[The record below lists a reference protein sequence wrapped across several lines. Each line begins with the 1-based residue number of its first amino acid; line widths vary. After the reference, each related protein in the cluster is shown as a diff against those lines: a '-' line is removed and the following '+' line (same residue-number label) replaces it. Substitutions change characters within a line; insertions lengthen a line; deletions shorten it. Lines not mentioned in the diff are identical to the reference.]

1 MYRIFLVEDDE
12 TIAKLVRRHLEK
24 WDYDVH
30 VVQKFDAVMSEFASF
45 DPQLVLMDIGLP
57 FYNGYHWCTEI
68 RRVSKVP
75 VVFLSSAADNMNIV
89 MAVSMGADDFI
100 AKPFDLDVLTVKI
113 QAIIRRCYD
122 FGANNSV
129 LEHNGAMLNISDATI
144 TYDDKRLE
152 LTKNELKILQ
162 TLFDNKE
169 RIVSRSLLMEKLWES
184 DAYVDENTLSVNV
197 NRLRKKLDSIG
208 LESFIVTK
216 KGLGYRLG
224 WEVMAKIQNKPHLTN
239 FIKQNYIWILMIVTM
254 SCIHLLYMY
263 LIGARKQDLVYAAV
277 LDAILL
283 LITVLV
289 GFFRYSSKV
298 KALSNAL
305 KRPVEEQAQLPEATD
320 DVEILYHGLLEN
332 QSIARSESE
341 SSAAIRQSQMR
352 DYYSMWVHQI
362 KTPISAMKLL
372 LEAEREELGQ
382 LICDD
387 EQSQCQ
393 TADRTGGN
401 IGAAGLNAALKQQAV
416 LTELSDNMDSLEDEL
431 FRIEE
436 YVSMALQYQ
445 RVSSTENDF
454 VLEKVSVDG
463 VIRDTIKKYAK
474 IMIRRHIGINYS
486 GTGQKVYTD
495 GKWLAFMLEQILS
508 NAIKYTPHGVVT
520 IETAEEKDRFF
531 ITIKDTGIGIKAE
544 DLPRVFEK
552 GYTGYN
558 GHADKKATGIGLY
571 LCRQMADKLGHTI
584 RMESEIGKGTKV
596 WIGFDLDYADVR
608 D

>member
-1 MYRIFLVEDDE
+1 
-12 TIAKLVRRHLEK
+12 
-24 WDYDVH
+24 
-30 VVQKFDAVMSEFASF
+30 
-45 DPQLVLMDIGLP
+45 
-57 FYNGYHWCTEI
+57 
-68 RRVSKVP
+68 
-75 VVFLSSAADNMNIV
+75 
-89 MAVSMGADDFI
+89 
-100 AKPFDLDVLTVKI
+100 
-113 QAIIRRCYD
+113 
-122 FGANNSV
+122 
-129 LEHNGAMLNISDATI
+129 
-144 TYDDKRLE
+144 
-152 LTKNELKILQ
+152 
-162 TLFDNKE
+162 
-169 RIVSRSLLMEKLWES
+169 
-184 DAYVDENTLSVNV
+184 
-197 NRLRKKLDSIG
+197 
-208 LESFIVTK
+208 
-216 KGLGYRLG
+216 
-224 WEVMAKIQNKPHLTN
+224 MAKTQNKPHLTN

-305 KRPVEEQAQLPEATD
+305 ERPVEEQAQLPEATD
-320 DVEILYHGLLEN
+320 DVEILYQRLLEN

-372 LEAEREELGQ
+372 LEAEREELGL
-382 LICDD
+382 LICD
-387 EQSQCQ
+387 EE
-393 TADRTGGN
+393 
-401 IGAAGLNAALKQQAV
+401 QQAS
-416 LTELSDNMDSLEDEL
+416 LKELSDNVASFEDEL

-486 GTGQKVYTD
+486 GTGQEVYTD

-508 NAIKYTPHGVVT
+508 NAIKYTPQGVVT
-520 IETAEEKDRFF
+520 IETAEEKDWFF

-596 WIGFDLDYADVR
+596 WIGFDLDYSDVR

>member
-1 MYRIFLVEDDE
+1 
-12 TIAKLVRRHLEK
+12 
-24 WDYDVH
+24 
-30 VVQKFDAVMSEFASF
+30 
-45 DPQLVLMDIGLP
+45 
-57 FYNGYHWCTEI
+57 
-68 RRVSKVP
+68 
-75 VVFLSSAADNMNIV
+75 
-89 MAVSMGADDFI
+89 
-100 AKPFDLDVLTVKI
+100 
-113 QAIIRRCYD
+113 
-122 FGANNSV
+122 
-129 LEHNGAMLNISDATI
+129 
-144 TYDDKRLE
+144 
-152 LTKNELKILQ
+152 
-162 TLFDNKE
+162 
-169 RIVSRSLLMEKLWES
+169 
-184 DAYVDENTLSVNV
+184 
-197 NRLRKKLDSIG
+197 
-208 LESFIVTK
+208 
-216 KGLGYRLG
+216 
-224 WEVMAKIQNKPHLTN
+224 MAKTQNKPHLTN

-263 LIGARKQDLVYAAV
+263 LIGARKQDVVYAAV
-277 LDAILL
+277 LDAMIII
-283 LITVLV
+283 ITVLA
-289 GFFRYSSKV
+289 GFLGYSSKV

-305 KRPVEEQAQLPEATD
+305 ERPVEEQAQLPEATD
-320 DVEILYHGLLEN
+320 DVEMLYHRLLEN
-332 QSIARSESE
+332 QSIARNESE

-382 LICDD
+382 LMCDD
-387 EQSQCQ
+387 EQSQC
-393 TADRTGGN
+393 
-401 IGAAGLNAALKQQAV
+401 L
-416 LTELSDNMDSLEDEL
+416 LSDNMDSFEDEL

-436 YVSMALQYQ
+436 YVGMALQYQ

-474 IMIRRHIGINYS
+474 IMIRRHIGMNYS
-486 GTGQKVYTD
+486 GTVQEVYTD
-495 GKWLAFMLEQILS
+495 GKWLAFILEQLLS
-508 NAIKYTPHGVVT
+508 NAIKYTPQGFVK
-520 IETAEEKDRFF
+520 IETAKKANWFF

-596 WIGFDLDYADVR
+596 WIGFDLDYADTR

>member
-1 MYRIFLVEDDE
+1 
-12 TIAKLVRRHLEK
+12 
-24 WDYDVH
+24 
-30 VVQKFDAVMSEFASF
+30 
-45 DPQLVLMDIGLP
+45 
-57 FYNGYHWCTEI
+57 
-68 RRVSKVP
+68 
-75 VVFLSSAADNMNIV
+75 
-89 MAVSMGADDFI
+89 
-100 AKPFDLDVLTVKI
+100 
-113 QAIIRRCYD
+113 
-122 FGANNSV
+122 
-129 LEHNGAMLNISDATI
+129 
-144 TYDDKRLE
+144 
-152 LTKNELKILQ
+152 
-162 TLFDNKE
+162 
-169 RIVSRSLLMEKLWES
+169 
-184 DAYVDENTLSVNV
+184 
-197 NRLRKKLDSIG
+197 
-208 LESFIVTK
+208 
-216 KGLGYRLG
+216 
-224 WEVMAKIQNKPHLTN
+224 MAKIQNKPHLTN
-239 FIKQNYIWILMIVTM
+239 FIKQNYIWILMMVTM

-305 KRPVEEQAQLPEATD
+305 KRPVEEQAKLPEATD
-320 DVEILYHGLLEN
+320 DVEMLYHRLLEN
-332 QSIARSESE
+332 QSIARSEAE

-387 EQSQCQ
+387 EQSQY
-393 TADRTGGN
+393 
-401 IGAAGLNAALKQQAV
+401 L
-416 LTELSDNMDSLEDEL
+416 LSDNMDSFEDEL

-445 RVSSTENDF
+445 RVSSIENDF

-486 GTGQKVYTD
+486 GTGQEVYTD

-508 NAIKYTPHGVVT
+508 NAIKYTPQGFVT

-596 WIGFDLDYADVR
+596 WIGFDLDYADTR

>member
-1 MYRIFLVEDDE
+1 M
-12 TIAKLVRRHLEK
+12 
-24 WDYDVH
+24 
-30 VVQKFDAVMSEFASF
+30 
-45 DPQLVLMDIGLP
+45 
-57 FYNGYHWCTEI
+57 
-68 RRVSKVP
+68 
-75 VVFLSSAADNMNIV
+75 
-89 MAVSMGADDFI
+89 
-100 AKPFDLDVLTVKI
+100 
-113 QAIIRRCYD
+113 
-122 FGANNSV
+122 
-129 LEHNGAMLNISDATI
+129 
-144 TYDDKRLE
+144 
-152 LTKNELKILQ
+152 TK
-162 TLFDNKE
+162 T
-169 RIVSRSLLMEKLWES
+169 
-184 DAYVDENTLSVNV
+184 
-197 NRLRKKLDSIG
+197 
-208 LESFIVTK
+208 
-216 KGLGYRLG
+216 
-224 WEVMAKIQNKPHLTN
+224 QNKPHLTN
-239 FIKQNYIWILMIVTM
+239 FIKQNYIWILMIITM

-263 LIGARKQDLVYAAV
+263 LIGARKQDVVYAAV

-320 DVEILYHGLLEN
+320 DVEILYHRLLEN

-341 SSAAIRQSQMR
+341 SSAAVRQSQMR

-382 LICDD
+382 LMCD
-387 EQSQCQ
+387 EEP
-393 TADRTGGN
+393 
-401 IGAAGLNAALKQQAV
+401 QAT
-416 LTELSDNMDSLEDEL
+416 LTELSDNLDSFEDEL

-436 YVSMALQYQ
+436 YVGMALQYQ

-454 VLEKVSVDG
+454 VLEKISLDG

-486 GTGQKVYTD
+486 GTKKQVYTD
-495 GKWLAFMLEQILS
+495 EKWLAFILEQILS
-508 NAIKYTPHGVVT
+508 NAIKYTPQGFVT

-531 ITIKDTGIGIKAE
+531 ITVKDTGIGIKAE

-584 RMESEIGKGTKV
+584 RMESELGKGTKV
-596 WIGFDLDYADVR
+596 WIGFDLDYADTR

>member
-1 MYRIFLVEDDE
+1 
-12 TIAKLVRRHLEK
+12 
-24 WDYDVH
+24 
-30 VVQKFDAVMSEFASF
+30 
-45 DPQLVLMDIGLP
+45 
-57 FYNGYHWCTEI
+57 
-68 RRVSKVP
+68 
-75 VVFLSSAADNMNIV
+75 
-89 MAVSMGADDFI
+89 
-100 AKPFDLDVLTVKI
+100 
-113 QAIIRRCYD
+113 
-122 FGANNSV
+122 
-129 LEHNGAMLNISDATI
+129 
-144 TYDDKRLE
+144 
-152 LTKNELKILQ
+152 
-162 TLFDNKE
+162 
-169 RIVSRSLLMEKLWES
+169 
-184 DAYVDENTLSVNV
+184 
-197 NRLRKKLDSIG
+197 
-208 LESFIVTK
+208 
-216 KGLGYRLG
+216 
-224 WEVMAKIQNKPHLTN
+224 
-239 FIKQNYIWILMIVTM
+239 MIVTM

-263 LIGARKQDLVYAAV
+263 LIGARKQDVVYAAV

-283 LITVLV
+283 LIIVLV

-305 KRPVEEQAQLPEATD
+305 KRSVEEQAQLPEATD
-320 DVEILYHGLLEN
+320 DVEILYHRLLEN

-387 EQSQCQ
+387 EQSQY
-393 TADRTGGN
+393 
-401 IGAAGLNAALKQQAV
+401 L
-416 LTELSDNMDSLEDEL
+416 LSDNMDSFEDEL

-486 GTGQKVYTD
+486 GTGQEVYTD

-508 NAIKYTPHGVVT
+508 NAIKYTPQGFVT

-596 WIGFDLDYADVR
+596 WIGFDLDYADTR

>member
-1 MYRIFLVEDDE
+1 
-12 TIAKLVRRHLEK
+12 
-24 WDYDVH
+24 
-30 VVQKFDAVMSEFASF
+30 
-45 DPQLVLMDIGLP
+45 
-57 FYNGYHWCTEI
+57 
-68 RRVSKVP
+68 
-75 VVFLSSAADNMNIV
+75 
-89 MAVSMGADDFI
+89 
-100 AKPFDLDVLTVKI
+100 
-113 QAIIRRCYD
+113 
-122 FGANNSV
+122 
-129 LEHNGAMLNISDATI
+129 
-144 TYDDKRLE
+144 
-152 LTKNELKILQ
+152 
-162 TLFDNKE
+162 
-169 RIVSRSLLMEKLWES
+169 
-184 DAYVDENTLSVNV
+184 
-197 NRLRKKLDSIG
+197 
-208 LESFIVTK
+208 
-216 KGLGYRLG
+216 
-224 WEVMAKIQNKPHLTN
+224 MAKTQNKPHLTN

-263 LIGARKQDLVYAAV
+263 LIGARKQDMVYAAV

-320 DVEILYHGLLEN
+320 DVEILYHRLLEN

-341 SSAAIRQSQMR
+341 SSAAVRQSRMR

-382 LICDD
+382 MMCD
-387 EQSQCQ
+387 EE
-393 TADRTGGN
+393 
-401 IGAAGLNAALKQQAV
+401 QQAAFK
-416 LTELSDNMDSLEDEL
+416 ELSDNLDSFEDEL

-436 YVSMALQYQ
+436 YVGMALQYQ

-454 VLEKVSVDG
+454 VLEKVSLDG

-486 GTGQKVYTD
+486 GTKKQVYTD
-495 GKWLAFMLEQILS
+495 EKWLAFILEQILS
-508 NAIKYTPHGVVT
+508 NAIKYTQQGFVT

-584 RMESEIGKGTKV
+584 RMESELGKGTKV
-596 WIGFDLDYADVR
+596 WIGFDLDYADTR

>member
-1 MYRIFLVEDDE
+1 
-12 TIAKLVRRHLEK
+12 
-24 WDYDVH
+24 
-30 VVQKFDAVMSEFASF
+30 
-45 DPQLVLMDIGLP
+45 
-57 FYNGYHWCTEI
+57 
-68 RRVSKVP
+68 
-75 VVFLSSAADNMNIV
+75 
-89 MAVSMGADDFI
+89 
-100 AKPFDLDVLTVKI
+100 
-113 QAIIRRCYD
+113 
-122 FGANNSV
+122 
-129 LEHNGAMLNISDATI
+129 
-144 TYDDKRLE
+144 
-152 LTKNELKILQ
+152 
-162 TLFDNKE
+162 
-169 RIVSRSLLMEKLWES
+169 
-184 DAYVDENTLSVNV
+184 
-197 NRLRKKLDSIG
+197 
-208 LESFIVTK
+208 
-216 KGLGYRLG
+216 
-224 WEVMAKIQNKPHLTN
+224 MAKIQNKPHLTN
-239 FIKQNYIWILMIVTM
+239 FIKHNYIWILMIVTM

-263 LIGARKQDLVYAAV
+263 LIGARKQDVVYAAV

-289 GFFRYSSKV
+289 GFFRYKSKV

-320 DVEILYHGLLEN
+320 DVEILYHRLLEN

-341 SSAAIRQSQMR
+341 SSAAVRQSRMR

-382 LICDD
+382 LMCDE
-387 EQSQCQ
+387 EQSQCRI
-393 TADRTGGN
+393 ADMNGCN
-401 IGAAGLNAALKQQAV
+401 ISATELNISELNASGKQQIV
-416 LTELSDNMDSLEDEL
+416 YTELSDNLDSFEDEL

-454 VLEKVSVDG
+454 VLEKISLDG

-486 GTGQKVYTD
+486 GTGQEIYTD

-596 WIGFDLDYADVR
+596 WIGFDLDYADTR

>member
-1 MYRIFLVEDDE
+1 
-12 TIAKLVRRHLEK
+12 
-24 WDYDVH
+24 
-30 VVQKFDAVMSEFASF
+30 
-45 DPQLVLMDIGLP
+45 
-57 FYNGYHWCTEI
+57 
-68 RRVSKVP
+68 
-75 VVFLSSAADNMNIV
+75 
-89 MAVSMGADDFI
+89 
-100 AKPFDLDVLTVKI
+100 
-113 QAIIRRCYD
+113 
-122 FGANNSV
+122 
-129 LEHNGAMLNISDATI
+129 
-144 TYDDKRLE
+144 
-152 LTKNELKILQ
+152 
-162 TLFDNKE
+162 
-169 RIVSRSLLMEKLWES
+169 
-184 DAYVDENTLSVNV
+184 
-197 NRLRKKLDSIG
+197 
-208 LESFIVTK
+208 
-216 KGLGYRLG
+216 
-224 WEVMAKIQNKPHLTN
+224 MAKIQNKPYLTN

-263 LIGARKQDLVYAAV
+263 LIGARKQDVVYAAV

-283 LITVLV
+283 LIIVLV

-305 KRPVEEQAQLPEATD
+305 ERPVEEQAQLPEATD
-320 DVEILYHGLLEN
+320 DVEMLYHRLLEN

-387 EQSQCQ
+387 EQSQY
-393 TADRTGGN
+393 
-401 IGAAGLNAALKQQAV
+401 L
-416 LTELSDNMDSLEDEL
+416 LSDNMDSFEDEL

-486 GTGQKVYTD
+486 GTGQEVYTD

-508 NAIKYTPHGVVT
+508 NAIKYTPQGFVT

-596 WIGFDLDYADVR
+596 WIGFDLDYSDVR

>member
-1 MYRIFLVEDDE
+1 
-12 TIAKLVRRHLEK
+12 
-24 WDYDVH
+24 
-30 VVQKFDAVMSEFASF
+30 
-45 DPQLVLMDIGLP
+45 
-57 FYNGYHWCTEI
+57 
-68 RRVSKVP
+68 
-75 VVFLSSAADNMNIV
+75 
-89 MAVSMGADDFI
+89 
-100 AKPFDLDVLTVKI
+100 
-113 QAIIRRCYD
+113 
-122 FGANNSV
+122 
-129 LEHNGAMLNISDATI
+129 
-144 TYDDKRLE
+144 
-152 LTKNELKILQ
+152 
-162 TLFDNKE
+162 
-169 RIVSRSLLMEKLWES
+169 
-184 DAYVDENTLSVNV
+184 
-197 NRLRKKLDSIG
+197 
-208 LESFIVTK
+208 
-216 KGLGYRLG
+216 
-224 WEVMAKIQNKPHLTN
+224 MAKTQNKPHLTN
-239 FIKQNYIWILMIVTM
+239 FIKQNYIWILMIITM

-263 LIGARKQDLVYAAV
+263 LIGARKQDVVYAAV
-277 LDAILL
+277 LDVILL

-289 GFFRYSSKV
+289 GYLRYRSKV

-320 DVEILYHGLLEN
+320 DVEILYHRLLEN

-341 SSAAIRQSQMR
+341 SSAAVRQSRMR

-382 LICDD
+382 LMCDE
-387 EQSQCQ
+387 EQSQCLI
-393 TADRTGGN
+393 ADMNGCN
-401 IGAAGLNAALKQQAV
+401 ISATELNISELNASGKQQIV
-416 LTELSDNMDSLEDEL
+416 YTELSDNLDSFEDEL

-436 YVSMALQYQ
+436 YVGMALQYQ

-454 VLEKVSVDG
+454 VLEKISLDG

-486 GTGQKVYTD
+486 GTKKQVYTD
-495 GKWLAFMLEQILS
+495 EKWLAFILEQILS
-508 NAIKYTPHGVVT
+508 NAIKYTQQGFVT

-584 RMESEIGKGTKV
+584 RMESELGKGTKV
-596 WIGFDLDYADVR
+596 WIGFDLDYADTR

>member
-1 MYRIFLVEDDE
+1 M
-12 TIAKLVRRHLEK
+12 
-24 WDYDVH
+24 
-30 VVQKFDAVMSEFASF
+30 
-45 DPQLVLMDIGLP
+45 
-57 FYNGYHWCTEI
+57 
-68 RRVSKVP
+68 
-75 VVFLSSAADNMNIV
+75 
-89 MAVSMGADDFI
+89 
-100 AKPFDLDVLTVKI
+100 
-113 QAIIRRCYD
+113 II
-122 FGANNSV
+122 
-129 LEHNGAMLNISDATI
+129 
-144 TYDDKRLE
+144 
-152 LTKNELKILQ
+152 
-162 TLFDNKE
+162 
-169 RIVSRSLLMEKLWES
+169 
-184 DAYVDENTLSVNV
+184 
-197 NRLRKKLDSIG
+197 
-208 LESFIVTK
+208 
-216 KGLGYRLG
+216 
-224 WEVMAKIQNKPHLTN
+224 
-239 FIKQNYIWILMIVTM
+239 TM

-263 LIGARKQDLVYAAV
+263 LIGARKQDVVYAAV

-305 KRPVEEQAQLPEATD
+305 KRPVEEQAQLQETTD
-320 DVEILYHGLLEN
+320 DVEILYHRLLEN

-341 SSAAIRQSQMR
+341 SSAAVRQSRMR

-382 LICDD
+382 LMCD
-387 EQSQCQ
+387 EEP
-393 TADRTGGN
+393 
-401 IGAAGLNAALKQQAV
+401 QAT
-416 LTELSDNMDSLEDEL
+416 LTELSDNLDSFEDEL

-436 YVSMALQYQ
+436 YVGMALQYQ

-454 VLEKVSVDG
+454 VLEKISLDG

-474 IMIRRHIGINYS
+474 IMIRRHIGINYA
-486 GTGQKVYTD
+486 GTKKQVYTD
-495 GKWLAFMLEQILS
+495 EKWLAFILEQVLS
-508 NAIKYTPHGVVT
+508 NAIKYTPQGFVT

-531 ITIKDTGIGIKAE
+531 ITVKDTGIGIKAE

-584 RMESEIGKGTKV
+584 RMESELGKGTKV
-596 WIGFDLDYADVR
+596 WIGFNLDYADTR

>member
-1 MYRIFLVEDDE
+1 
-12 TIAKLVRRHLEK
+12 
-24 WDYDVH
+24 
-30 VVQKFDAVMSEFASF
+30 
-45 DPQLVLMDIGLP
+45 
-57 FYNGYHWCTEI
+57 
-68 RRVSKVP
+68 
-75 VVFLSSAADNMNIV
+75 
-89 MAVSMGADDFI
+89 
-100 AKPFDLDVLTVKI
+100 
-113 QAIIRRCYD
+113 
-122 FGANNSV
+122 
-129 LEHNGAMLNISDATI
+129 
-144 TYDDKRLE
+144 
-152 LTKNELKILQ
+152 
-162 TLFDNKE
+162 
-169 RIVSRSLLMEKLWES
+169 
-184 DAYVDENTLSVNV
+184 
-197 NRLRKKLDSIG
+197 
-208 LESFIVTK
+208 
-216 KGLGYRLG
+216 
-224 WEVMAKIQNKPHLTN
+224 MAKIQNKPHLTN
-239 FIKQNYIWILMIVTM
+239 FIKQKYIWILMIVTM

-320 DVEILYHGLLEN
+320 DVEILYHRLLEN

-341 SSAAIRQSQMR
+341 NSAAIRQSQMR

-382 LICDD
+382 LMCDD

-401 IGAAGLNAALKQQAV
+401 IGAAGLNVVELNDAAKQKAV
-416 LTELSDNMDSLEDEL
+416 FKELSDNVGSFEDEL

-445 RVSSTENDF
+445 RVSNTENDF
-454 VLEKVSVDG
+454 VLEKVSLDG

-486 GTGQKVYTD
+486 GTGQEVYTD

-508 NAIKYTPHGVVT
+508 NAIKYTPQGVVT

>member
-1 MYRIFLVEDDE
+1 
-12 TIAKLVRRHLEK
+12 
-24 WDYDVH
+24 
-30 VVQKFDAVMSEFASF
+30 
-45 DPQLVLMDIGLP
+45 
-57 FYNGYHWCTEI
+57 
-68 RRVSKVP
+68 
-75 VVFLSSAADNMNIV
+75 
-89 MAVSMGADDFI
+89 
-100 AKPFDLDVLTVKI
+100 
-113 QAIIRRCYD
+113 
-122 FGANNSV
+122 
-129 LEHNGAMLNISDATI
+129 
-144 TYDDKRLE
+144 
-152 LTKNELKILQ
+152 
-162 TLFDNKE
+162 
-169 RIVSRSLLMEKLWES
+169 
-184 DAYVDENTLSVNV
+184 
-197 NRLRKKLDSIG
+197 
-208 LESFIVTK
+208 
-216 KGLGYRLG
+216 
-224 WEVMAKIQNKPHLTN
+224 MAKTQNKPHLTN
-239 FIKQNYIWILMIVTM
+239 FIKQNYIWILMIITM

-263 LIGARKQDLVYAAV
+263 LIGARKQDVVYAAV

-320 DVEILYHGLLEN
+320 DVEILYHRLLEN

-341 SSAAIRQSQMR
+341 SSAAVRQSRMR

-382 LICDD
+382 LICD
-387 EQSQCQ
+387 EE
-393 TADRTGGN
+393 
-401 IGAAGLNAALKQQAV
+401 QQAA
-416 LTELSDNMDSLEDEL
+416 LTELSGNMDSLEDEL

-454 VLEKVSVDG
+454 VLEKVSLDG

-474 IMIRRHIGINYS
+474 VMIRRHIGINYS
-486 GTGQKVYTD
+486 GTGQEVYTD
-495 GKWLAFMLEQILS
+495 GKWLGFILEQILS
-508 NAIKYTPHGVVT
+508 NAIKYTPQGFVT

-531 ITIKDTGIGIKAE
+531 ITVKDTGIGIKAE

-584 RMESEIGKGTKV
+584 RVESELGKGTKV
-596 WIGFDLDYADVR
+596 WIGFDLDYADTR

>member
-1 MYRIFLVEDDE
+1 
-12 TIAKLVRRHLEK
+12 
-24 WDYDVH
+24 
-30 VVQKFDAVMSEFASF
+30 
-45 DPQLVLMDIGLP
+45 
-57 FYNGYHWCTEI
+57 
-68 RRVSKVP
+68 
-75 VVFLSSAADNMNIV
+75 
-89 MAVSMGADDFI
+89 
-100 AKPFDLDVLTVKI
+100 
-113 QAIIRRCYD
+113 
-122 FGANNSV
+122 
-129 LEHNGAMLNISDATI
+129 
-144 TYDDKRLE
+144 
-152 LTKNELKILQ
+152 
-162 TLFDNKE
+162 
-169 RIVSRSLLMEKLWES
+169 
-184 DAYVDENTLSVNV
+184 
-197 NRLRKKLDSIG
+197 
-208 LESFIVTK
+208 
-216 KGLGYRLG
+216 
-224 WEVMAKIQNKPHLTN
+224 MAKTQNKPHLTN

-263 LIGARKQDLVYAAV
+263 LIGARKQDVVYAAV

-305 KRPVEEQAQLPEATD
+305 ERPVEEQAKLPEATD
-320 DVEILYHGLLEN
+320 DVEMLYHRLLEN
-332 QSIARSESE
+332 QSIARSEAE

-387 EQSQCQ
+387 EQSQY
-393 TADRTGGN
+393 
-401 IGAAGLNAALKQQAV
+401 L
-416 LTELSDNMDSLEDEL
+416 LSDNMDSFEDEL

-486 GTGQKVYTD
+486 GTGQEVYTD

-508 NAIKYTPHGVVT
+508 NAIKYTPQGVVT

-596 WIGFDLDYADVR
+596 WIGFDLDYADTR

>member
-1 MYRIFLVEDDE
+1 M
-12 TIAKLVRRHLEK
+12 
-24 WDYDVH
+24 
-30 VVQKFDAVMSEFASF
+30 
-45 DPQLVLMDIGLP
+45 
-57 FYNGYHWCTEI
+57 
-68 RRVSKVP
+68 
-75 VVFLSSAADNMNIV
+75 
-89 MAVSMGADDFI
+89 
-100 AKPFDLDVLTVKI
+100 
-113 QAIIRRCYD
+113 II
-122 FGANNSV
+122 
-129 LEHNGAMLNISDATI
+129 
-144 TYDDKRLE
+144 
-152 LTKNELKILQ
+152 
-162 TLFDNKE
+162 
-169 RIVSRSLLMEKLWES
+169 
-184 DAYVDENTLSVNV
+184 
-197 NRLRKKLDSIG
+197 
-208 LESFIVTK
+208 
-216 KGLGYRLG
+216 
-224 WEVMAKIQNKPHLTN
+224 
-239 FIKQNYIWILMIVTM
+239 TM

-263 LIGARKQDLVYAAV
+263 LIGARKQDVVYAAM

-320 DVEILYHGLLEN
+320 DVEILYHRLLEN

-341 SSAAIRQSQMR
+341 SSAAVRQSQMR

-382 LICDD
+382 LMCD
-387 EQSQCQ
+387 EE
-393 TADRTGGN
+393 
-401 IGAAGLNAALKQQAV
+401 QQAAFK
-416 LTELSDNMDSLEDEL
+416 ELSDNLDSFEDEL

-436 YVSMALQYQ
+436 YVGMALQYQ

-463 VIRDTIKKYAK
+463 IIRDTIKKYAK

-486 GTGQKVYTD
+486 GTKKQVYTD
-495 GKWLAFMLEQILS
+495 EKWLAFILEQVLS
-508 NAIKYTPHGVVT
+508 NAIKYTPKGFVT

-584 RMESEIGKGTKV
+584 RMESELGKGTKV
-596 WIGFDLDYADVR
+596 WIGFDMDYADTR

>member
-1 MYRIFLVEDDE
+1 
-12 TIAKLVRRHLEK
+12 
-24 WDYDVH
+24 
-30 VVQKFDAVMSEFASF
+30 
-45 DPQLVLMDIGLP
+45 
-57 FYNGYHWCTEI
+57 
-68 RRVSKVP
+68 
-75 VVFLSSAADNMNIV
+75 
-89 MAVSMGADDFI
+89 
-100 AKPFDLDVLTVKI
+100 
-113 QAIIRRCYD
+113 
-122 FGANNSV
+122 
-129 LEHNGAMLNISDATI
+129 
-144 TYDDKRLE
+144 
-152 LTKNELKILQ
+152 
-162 TLFDNKE
+162 
-169 RIVSRSLLMEKLWES
+169 
-184 DAYVDENTLSVNV
+184 
-197 NRLRKKLDSIG
+197 
-208 LESFIVTK
+208 
-216 KGLGYRLG
+216 
-224 WEVMAKIQNKPHLTN
+224 MAKTKNKPHLTN

-263 LIGARKQDLVYAAV
+263 LIGARKQDVVYAAV

-305 KRPVEEQAQLPEATD
+305 ERPVEEQAQLPEATD
-320 DVEILYHGLLEN
+320 DVEILYQRLLEN

-372 LEAEREELGQ
+372 LEAEREELGL
-382 LICDD
+382 LICD
-387 EQSQCQ
+387 EE
-393 TADRTGGN
+393 
-401 IGAAGLNAALKQQAV
+401 QQAS
-416 LTELSDNMDSLEDEL
+416 LKELSDNVASFEDEL

-486 GTGQKVYTD
+486 GTGQEVYTD

-508 NAIKYTPHGVVT
+508 NAIKYTPQGVVT

-596 WIGFDLDYADVR
+596 WIGFDLDYADTR

>member
-1 MYRIFLVEDDE
+1 
-12 TIAKLVRRHLEK
+12 
-24 WDYDVH
+24 
-30 VVQKFDAVMSEFASF
+30 
-45 DPQLVLMDIGLP
+45 
-57 FYNGYHWCTEI
+57 
-68 RRVSKVP
+68 
-75 VVFLSSAADNMNIV
+75 
-89 MAVSMGADDFI
+89 
-100 AKPFDLDVLTVKI
+100 
-113 QAIIRRCYD
+113 
-122 FGANNSV
+122 
-129 LEHNGAMLNISDATI
+129 
-144 TYDDKRLE
+144 
-152 LTKNELKILQ
+152 
-162 TLFDNKE
+162 
-169 RIVSRSLLMEKLWES
+169 
-184 DAYVDENTLSVNV
+184 
-197 NRLRKKLDSIG
+197 
-208 LESFIVTK
+208 
-216 KGLGYRLG
+216 
-224 WEVMAKIQNKPHLTN
+224 
-239 FIKQNYIWILMIVTM
+239 MIVTM

-263 LIGARKQDLVYAAV
+263 LIGARKQDMVYAAV

-305 KRPVEEQAQLPEATD
+305 ERPVEEQAKLPEATD
-320 DVEILYHGLLEN
+320 DVEMLYHRLLEN
-332 QSIARSESE
+332 QSIARSEAE

-387 EQSQCQ
+387 EQSQY
-393 TADRTGGN
+393 
-401 IGAAGLNAALKQQAV
+401 L
-416 LTELSDNMDSLEDEL
+416 LSDNMDSFEDEL

-486 GTGQKVYTD
+486 GTGQEVYTD

-508 NAIKYTPHGVVT
+508 NAIKYTPQGVVT

-596 WIGFDLDYADVR
+596 WIGFDLDYADTR

>member
-1 MYRIFLVEDDE
+1 
-12 TIAKLVRRHLEK
+12 
-24 WDYDVH
+24 
-30 VVQKFDAVMSEFASF
+30 
-45 DPQLVLMDIGLP
+45 
-57 FYNGYHWCTEI
+57 
-68 RRVSKVP
+68 
-75 VVFLSSAADNMNIV
+75 
-89 MAVSMGADDFI
+89 
-100 AKPFDLDVLTVKI
+100 
-113 QAIIRRCYD
+113 
-122 FGANNSV
+122 
-129 LEHNGAMLNISDATI
+129 
-144 TYDDKRLE
+144 
-152 LTKNELKILQ
+152 
-162 TLFDNKE
+162 
-169 RIVSRSLLMEKLWES
+169 
-184 DAYVDENTLSVNV
+184 
-197 NRLRKKLDSIG
+197 
-208 LESFIVTK
+208 
-216 KGLGYRLG
+216 
-224 WEVMAKIQNKPHLTN
+224 MAKTQNKPHLTN

-320 DVEILYHGLLEN
+320 DVEMLYQRLLEN

-372 LEAEREELGQ
+372 LEVEREELGQ

-387 EQSQCQ
+387 EQSQY
-393 TADRTGGN
+393 
-401 IGAAGLNAALKQQAV
+401 L
-416 LTELSDNMDSLEDEL
+416 LSDNMDSFEDEL

-486 GTGQKVYTD
+486 GTEQEVYTD

-508 NAIKYTPHGVVT
+508 NAIKYTPQGVVT
-520 IETAEEKDRFF
+520 IETSEEKDRFF

-596 WIGFDLDYADVR
+596 WIGFDLDYADTR

>member
-1 MYRIFLVEDDE
+1 
-12 TIAKLVRRHLEK
+12 
-24 WDYDVH
+24 
-30 VVQKFDAVMSEFASF
+30 
-45 DPQLVLMDIGLP
+45 
-57 FYNGYHWCTEI
+57 
-68 RRVSKVP
+68 
-75 VVFLSSAADNMNIV
+75 
-89 MAVSMGADDFI
+89 
-100 AKPFDLDVLTVKI
+100 
-113 QAIIRRCYD
+113 
-122 FGANNSV
+122 
-129 LEHNGAMLNISDATI
+129 
-144 TYDDKRLE
+144 
-152 LTKNELKILQ
+152 
-162 TLFDNKE
+162 
-169 RIVSRSLLMEKLWES
+169 
-184 DAYVDENTLSVNV
+184 
-197 NRLRKKLDSIG
+197 
-208 LESFIVTK
+208 
-216 KGLGYRLG
+216 
-224 WEVMAKIQNKPHLTN
+224 MAKTQNKPHLTN
-239 FIKQNYIWILMIVTM
+239 FIKQNYIWILMIITM

-263 LIGARKQDLVYAAV
+263 LIGARKQDVVYAAV

-289 GFFRYSSKV
+289 GFFRYSGKV

-320 DVEILYHGLLEN
+320 DVEILYHRLLEN

-382 LICDD
+382 LMCDE
-387 EQSQCQ
+387 EQSQCRI
-393 TADRTGGN
+393 ADMNGCN
-401 IGAAGLNAALKQQAV
+401 ISATELNISELNASGKQQIV
-416 LTELSDNMDSLEDEL
+416 YTELSDNLDSFEDEL

-454 VLEKVSVDG
+454 VLEKVSLDG

-486 GTGQKVYTD
+486 GTGQAVYTD
-495 GKWLAFMLEQILS
+495 EKWLAFMLEQILS
-508 NAIKYTPHGVVT
+508 NAIKYTPQGFVT

-584 RMESEIGKGTKV
+584 RMESELGKGTKV
-596 WIGFDLDYADVR
+596 WIGFDLDYADTR

>member
-1 MYRIFLVEDDE
+1 
-12 TIAKLVRRHLEK
+12 
-24 WDYDVH
+24 
-30 VVQKFDAVMSEFASF
+30 
-45 DPQLVLMDIGLP
+45 
-57 FYNGYHWCTEI
+57 
-68 RRVSKVP
+68 
-75 VVFLSSAADNMNIV
+75 
-89 MAVSMGADDFI
+89 
-100 AKPFDLDVLTVKI
+100 
-113 QAIIRRCYD
+113 
-122 FGANNSV
+122 
-129 LEHNGAMLNISDATI
+129 
-144 TYDDKRLE
+144 
-152 LTKNELKILQ
+152 
-162 TLFDNKE
+162 
-169 RIVSRSLLMEKLWES
+169 
-184 DAYVDENTLSVNV
+184 
-197 NRLRKKLDSIG
+197 
-208 LESFIVTK
+208 
-216 KGLGYRLG
+216 
-224 WEVMAKIQNKPHLTN
+224 
-239 FIKQNYIWILMIVTM
+239 MIVTM

-263 LIGARKQDLVYAAV
+263 LIGARKQDVVYAAV
-277 LDAILL
+277 LDAMIII
-283 LITVLV
+283 ITVLA
-289 GFFRYSSKV
+289 GFLGYSSKV

-305 KRPVEEQAQLPEATD
+305 ERPVEEQAQLPEATD
-320 DVEILYHGLLEN
+320 DVEMLYHRLLEN

-382 LICDD
+382 LMCDD
-387 EQSQCQ
+387 EQSQC
-393 TADRTGGN
+393 
-401 IGAAGLNAALKQQAV
+401 L
-416 LTELSDNMDSLEDEL
+416 LSDNMDSFEDEL

-474 IMIRRHIGINYS
+474 IMIRRHIGMNYS
-486 GTGQKVYTD
+486 GTVQEVYTD
-495 GKWLAFMLEQILS
+495 GKWLAFILEQLLS
-508 NAIKYTPHGVVT
+508 NAIKYTPKGFVK
-520 IETAEEKDRFF
+520 IETAKKANRFF

-596 WIGFDLDYADVR
+596 WIGFDLDYSDVR

>member
-1 MYRIFLVEDDE
+1 
-12 TIAKLVRRHLEK
+12 
-24 WDYDVH
+24 
-30 VVQKFDAVMSEFASF
+30 
-45 DPQLVLMDIGLP
+45 
-57 FYNGYHWCTEI
+57 
-68 RRVSKVP
+68 
-75 VVFLSSAADNMNIV
+75 
-89 MAVSMGADDFI
+89 
-100 AKPFDLDVLTVKI
+100 
-113 QAIIRRCYD
+113 
-122 FGANNSV
+122 
-129 LEHNGAMLNISDATI
+129 
-144 TYDDKRLE
+144 
-152 LTKNELKILQ
+152 
-162 TLFDNKE
+162 
-169 RIVSRSLLMEKLWES
+169 
-184 DAYVDENTLSVNV
+184 
-197 NRLRKKLDSIG
+197 
-208 LESFIVTK
+208 
-216 KGLGYRLG
+216 
-224 WEVMAKIQNKPHLTN
+224 MAKIQNKPHLTN

-263 LIGARKQDLVYAAV
+263 LIGARKQDVVYAAV
-277 LDAILL
+277 LDAMIII
-283 LITVLV
+283 ITVLA
-289 GFFRYSSKV
+289 GFLGYSSKV

-305 KRPVEEQAQLPEATD
+305 ERPVEEQAQLPEATD
-320 DVEILYHGLLEN
+320 DVEILYHRLLEN

-387 EQSQCQ
+387 EQSQCHIG
-393 TADRTGGN
+393 DMTGGN
-401 IGAAGLNAALKQQAV
+401 IGAALKQQAA
-416 LTELSDNMDSLEDEL
+416 LTELSDNVASFEDEL

-486 GTGQKVYTD
+486 GTGQEVYTD

-508 NAIKYTPHGVVT
+508 NAIKYTPQGVVT

-596 WIGFDLDYADVR
+596 WIGFELDYADVR

>member
-1 MYRIFLVEDDE
+1 
-12 TIAKLVRRHLEK
+12 
-24 WDYDVH
+24 
-30 VVQKFDAVMSEFASF
+30 
-45 DPQLVLMDIGLP
+45 
-57 FYNGYHWCTEI
+57 
-68 RRVSKVP
+68 
-75 VVFLSSAADNMNIV
+75 
-89 MAVSMGADDFI
+89 
-100 AKPFDLDVLTVKI
+100 
-113 QAIIRRCYD
+113 
-122 FGANNSV
+122 
-129 LEHNGAMLNISDATI
+129 
-144 TYDDKRLE
+144 
-152 LTKNELKILQ
+152 
-162 TLFDNKE
+162 
-169 RIVSRSLLMEKLWES
+169 
-184 DAYVDENTLSVNV
+184 
-197 NRLRKKLDSIG
+197 
-208 LESFIVTK
+208 
-216 KGLGYRLG
+216 
-224 WEVMAKIQNKPHLTN
+224 
-239 FIKQNYIWILMIVTM
+239 MIVTM

-263 LIGARKQDLVYAAV
+263 LIGARKQDVVYAAV

-305 KRPVEEQAQLPEATD
+305 ERPVEEQAQLPEATD
-320 DVEILYHGLLEN
+320 DVEILYQRLLEN

-372 LEAEREELGQ
+372 LEVEREELGQ

-387 EQSQCQ
+387 EQSQY
-393 TADRTGGN
+393 
-401 IGAAGLNAALKQQAV
+401 L
-416 LTELSDNMDSLEDEL
+416 LSDNMDSFEDEL

-463 VIRDTIKKYAK
+463 VIRDAIKKYAK

-486 GTGQKVYTD
+486 GTGQEVYTD

-508 NAIKYTPHGVVT
+508 NAIKYTPQGFVT

-596 WIGFDLDYADVR
+596 WIGFDLDYADTR

>member
-1 MYRIFLVEDDE
+1 
-12 TIAKLVRRHLEK
+12 
-24 WDYDVH
+24 
-30 VVQKFDAVMSEFASF
+30 
-45 DPQLVLMDIGLP
+45 
-57 FYNGYHWCTEI
+57 
-68 RRVSKVP
+68 
-75 VVFLSSAADNMNIV
+75 
-89 MAVSMGADDFI
+89 
-100 AKPFDLDVLTVKI
+100 
-113 QAIIRRCYD
+113 
-122 FGANNSV
+122 
-129 LEHNGAMLNISDATI
+129 
-144 TYDDKRLE
+144 
-152 LTKNELKILQ
+152 
-162 TLFDNKE
+162 
-169 RIVSRSLLMEKLWES
+169 
-184 DAYVDENTLSVNV
+184 
-197 NRLRKKLDSIG
+197 
-208 LESFIVTK
+208 
-216 KGLGYRLG
+216 
-224 WEVMAKIQNKPHLTN
+224 
-239 FIKQNYIWILMIVTM
+239 MIVTM

-263 LIGARKQDLVYAAV
+263 LIGARKQDVVYAAV
-277 LDAILL
+277 LDAMIII
-283 LITVLV
+283 ITVLA
-289 GFFRYSSKV
+289 GFLEYSSKV

-305 KRPVEEQAQLPEATD
+305 ERPVEEQAQLPEAAD
-320 DVEILYHGLLEN
+320 DVEMLYHRLLEN

-382 LICDD
+382 LMCDD
-387 EQSQCQ
+387 EQSQC
-393 TADRTGGN
+393 
-401 IGAAGLNAALKQQAV
+401 L
-416 LTELSDNMDSLEDEL
+416 LSDNMDSFEDEL

-474 IMIRRHIGINYS
+474 IMIRRHIGMNYS
-486 GTGQKVYTD
+486 GTVQEVYTD
-495 GKWLAFMLEQILS
+495 GKWLAFILEQLLS
-508 NAIKYTPHGVVT
+508 NAIKYTPQGVVT

-596 WIGFDLDYADVR
+596 WIGFDLDYSDVR

>member
-1 MYRIFLVEDDE
+1 
-12 TIAKLVRRHLEK
+12 
-24 WDYDVH
+24 
-30 VVQKFDAVMSEFASF
+30 
-45 DPQLVLMDIGLP
+45 
-57 FYNGYHWCTEI
+57 
-68 RRVSKVP
+68 
-75 VVFLSSAADNMNIV
+75 
-89 MAVSMGADDFI
+89 
-100 AKPFDLDVLTVKI
+100 
-113 QAIIRRCYD
+113 
-122 FGANNSV
+122 
-129 LEHNGAMLNISDATI
+129 
-144 TYDDKRLE
+144 
-152 LTKNELKILQ
+152 
-162 TLFDNKE
+162 
-169 RIVSRSLLMEKLWES
+169 
-184 DAYVDENTLSVNV
+184 
-197 NRLRKKLDSIG
+197 
-208 LESFIVTK
+208 
-216 KGLGYRLG
+216 
-224 WEVMAKIQNKPHLTN
+224 
-239 FIKQNYIWILMIVTM
+239 MIVTM

-263 LIGARKQDLVYAAV
+263 LIGARKQDVVYAAV

-305 KRPVEEQAQLPEATD
+305 ERPVEEQAQLPEATD
-320 DVEILYHGLLEN
+320 DVEILYQRLLEN

-372 LEAEREELGQ
+372 LEVEREELGQ
-382 LICDD
+382 LMCDD
-387 EQSQCQ
+387 EQSQY
-393 TADRTGGN
+393 
-401 IGAAGLNAALKQQAV
+401 L
-416 LTELSDNMDSLEDEL
+416 LSDNMDSFEDEL

-463 VIRDTIKKYAK
+463 VIRDAIKKYAK

-486 GTGQKVYTD
+486 GTGQEVYTD

-508 NAIKYTPHGVVT
+508 NAIKYTPQGGVT

-596 WIGFDLDYADVR
+596 WIGFDLDYADTR

>member
-1 MYRIFLVEDDE
+1 
-12 TIAKLVRRHLEK
+12 
-24 WDYDVH
+24 
-30 VVQKFDAVMSEFASF
+30 
-45 DPQLVLMDIGLP
+45 
-57 FYNGYHWCTEI
+57 
-68 RRVSKVP
+68 
-75 VVFLSSAADNMNIV
+75 
-89 MAVSMGADDFI
+89 
-100 AKPFDLDVLTVKI
+100 
-113 QAIIRRCYD
+113 
-122 FGANNSV
+122 
-129 LEHNGAMLNISDATI
+129 
-144 TYDDKRLE
+144 
-152 LTKNELKILQ
+152 
-162 TLFDNKE
+162 
-169 RIVSRSLLMEKLWES
+169 
-184 DAYVDENTLSVNV
+184 
-197 NRLRKKLDSIG
+197 
-208 LESFIVTK
+208 
-216 KGLGYRLG
+216 
-224 WEVMAKIQNKPHLTN
+224 
-239 FIKQNYIWILMIVTM
+239 MIVTM

-263 LIGARKQDLVYAAV
+263 LIGARKQDVVYAAV

-305 KRPVEEQAQLPEATD
+305 ERPVEEQAKLPEATD
-320 DVEILYHGLLEN
+320 DVEMLYHRLLEN
-332 QSIARSESE
+332 QSIARSEAE

-387 EQSQCQ
+387 EQSQY
-393 TADRTGGN
+393 
-401 IGAAGLNAALKQQAV
+401 L
-416 LTELSDNMDSLEDEL
+416 LSDNMDSFEDEL

-486 GTGQKVYTD
+486 GTGQEVYTD

-508 NAIKYTPHGVVT
+508 NAIKYTPQGVVT

-596 WIGFDLDYADVR
+596 WIGFDLDYADTR

>member
-1 MYRIFLVEDDE
+1 
-12 TIAKLVRRHLEK
+12 
-24 WDYDVH
+24 
-30 VVQKFDAVMSEFASF
+30 
-45 DPQLVLMDIGLP
+45 
-57 FYNGYHWCTEI
+57 
-68 RRVSKVP
+68 
-75 VVFLSSAADNMNIV
+75 
-89 MAVSMGADDFI
+89 
-100 AKPFDLDVLTVKI
+100 
-113 QAIIRRCYD
+113 
-122 FGANNSV
+122 
-129 LEHNGAMLNISDATI
+129 
-144 TYDDKRLE
+144 
-152 LTKNELKILQ
+152 
-162 TLFDNKE
+162 
-169 RIVSRSLLMEKLWES
+169 
-184 DAYVDENTLSVNV
+184 
-197 NRLRKKLDSIG
+197 
-208 LESFIVTK
+208 
-216 KGLGYRLG
+216 
-224 WEVMAKIQNKPHLTN
+224 MAKIQNKSHLTN

-305 KRPVEEQAQLPEATD
+305 NRPVEEQAQLPEATD
-320 DVEILYHGLLEN
+320 DVEMLYHRLLEN
-332 QSIARSESE
+332 QSIARNESE

-372 LEAEREELGQ
+372 LEVEREELGQ
-382 LICDD
+382 LMCDD
-387 EQSQCQ
+387 EQSQY
-393 TADRTGGN
+393 
-401 IGAAGLNAALKQQAV
+401 L
-416 LTELSDNMDSLEDEL
+416 LSDNMDSFEDEL

-486 GTGQKVYTD
+486 GTGQDVYTD

-508 NAIKYTPHGVVT
+508 NAIKYTPQGFVT

-544 DLPRVFEK
+544 DLPLVFEK

-596 WIGFDLDYADVR
+596 WIGFDLDYADTR

>member
-1 MYRIFLVEDDE
+1 
-12 TIAKLVRRHLEK
+12 
-24 WDYDVH
+24 
-30 VVQKFDAVMSEFASF
+30 
-45 DPQLVLMDIGLP
+45 
-57 FYNGYHWCTEI
+57 
-68 RRVSKVP
+68 
-75 VVFLSSAADNMNIV
+75 
-89 MAVSMGADDFI
+89 
-100 AKPFDLDVLTVKI
+100 
-113 QAIIRRCYD
+113 
-122 FGANNSV
+122 
-129 LEHNGAMLNISDATI
+129 
-144 TYDDKRLE
+144 
-152 LTKNELKILQ
+152 
-162 TLFDNKE
+162 
-169 RIVSRSLLMEKLWES
+169 
-184 DAYVDENTLSVNV
+184 
-197 NRLRKKLDSIG
+197 
-208 LESFIVTK
+208 
-216 KGLGYRLG
+216 
-224 WEVMAKIQNKPHLTN
+224 
-239 FIKQNYIWILMIVTM
+239 MIVTM

-320 DVEILYHGLLEN
+320 DVEILYHRLLEN

-372 LEAEREELGQ
+372 LEAEREELGL
-382 LICDD
+382 LICD
-387 EQSQCQ
+387 EE
-393 TADRTGGN
+393 
-401 IGAAGLNAALKQQAV
+401 QQAS
-416 LTELSDNMDSLEDEL
+416 LKELSDNVASFESEL

-486 GTGQKVYTD
+486 GTKKQVYTD
-495 GKWLAFMLEQILS
+495 EKWLAFILEQILS
-508 NAIKYTPHGVVT
+508 NAIKYTLKGVVT

-584 RMESEIGKGTKV
+584 RMESELGKGTKV
-596 WIGFDLDYADVR
+596 WIGFNLDYADTR

>member
-1 MYRIFLVEDDE
+1 
-12 TIAKLVRRHLEK
+12 
-24 WDYDVH
+24 
-30 VVQKFDAVMSEFASF
+30 
-45 DPQLVLMDIGLP
+45 
-57 FYNGYHWCTEI
+57 
-68 RRVSKVP
+68 
-75 VVFLSSAADNMNIV
+75 
-89 MAVSMGADDFI
+89 
-100 AKPFDLDVLTVKI
+100 
-113 QAIIRRCYD
+113 
-122 FGANNSV
+122 
-129 LEHNGAMLNISDATI
+129 
-144 TYDDKRLE
+144 
-152 LTKNELKILQ
+152 
-162 TLFDNKE
+162 
-169 RIVSRSLLMEKLWES
+169 
-184 DAYVDENTLSVNV
+184 
-197 NRLRKKLDSIG
+197 
-208 LESFIVTK
+208 
-216 KGLGYRLG
+216 
-224 WEVMAKIQNKPHLTN
+224 
-239 FIKQNYIWILMIVTM
+239 MIVTM

-320 DVEILYHGLLEN
+320 DVEILYHRLLEN

-372 LEAEREELGQ
+372 LEVEREELGQ

-387 EQSQCQ
+387 EQSQY
-393 TADRTGGN
+393 
-401 IGAAGLNAALKQQAV
+401 L
-416 LTELSDNMDSLEDEL
+416 LSDNMDSFEDEL

-486 GTGQKVYTD
+486 GIKKQVYTD
-495 GKWLAFMLEQILS
+495 EKWLAFILEQILS
-508 NAIKYTPHGVVT
+508 NAIKYTPKGFVT

-584 RMESEIGKGTKV
+584 RMESELGKGTKV
-596 WIGFDLDYADVR
+596 WIGFDLDYADTR

>member
-1 MYRIFLVEDDE
+1 
-12 TIAKLVRRHLEK
+12 
-24 WDYDVH
+24 
-30 VVQKFDAVMSEFASF
+30 
-45 DPQLVLMDIGLP
+45 
-57 FYNGYHWCTEI
+57 
-68 RRVSKVP
+68 
-75 VVFLSSAADNMNIV
+75 
-89 MAVSMGADDFI
+89 
-100 AKPFDLDVLTVKI
+100 
-113 QAIIRRCYD
+113 
-122 FGANNSV
+122 
-129 LEHNGAMLNISDATI
+129 
-144 TYDDKRLE
+144 
-152 LTKNELKILQ
+152 
-162 TLFDNKE
+162 
-169 RIVSRSLLMEKLWES
+169 
-184 DAYVDENTLSVNV
+184 
-197 NRLRKKLDSIG
+197 
-208 LESFIVTK
+208 
-216 KGLGYRLG
+216 
-224 WEVMAKIQNKPHLTN
+224 MAKIQNKPHLTN
-239 FIKQNYIWILMIVTM
+239 FIKRNYIWILMIVTM
-254 SCIHLLYMY
+254 SCVHLLYMY
-263 LIGARKQDLVYAAV
+263 LIGARKQDVVYAAV

-320 DVEILYHGLLEN
+320 DVEILYHRLLEN
-332 QSIARSESE
+332 QSIARSEAE

-382 LICDD
+382 LMCDD
-387 EQSQCQ
+387 EQSQY
-393 TADRTGGN
+393 
-401 IGAAGLNAALKQQAV
+401 L
-416 LTELSDNMDSLEDEL
+416 LSDNMDSFEDEL

-486 GTGQKVYTD
+486 GTGQEVYTD

-508 NAIKYTPHGVVT
+508 NAIKYTPQGFVT

-596 WIGFDLDYADVR
+596 WIGFDLDYADTR

>member
-1 MYRIFLVEDDE
+1 
-12 TIAKLVRRHLEK
+12 
-24 WDYDVH
+24 
-30 VVQKFDAVMSEFASF
+30 
-45 DPQLVLMDIGLP
+45 
-57 FYNGYHWCTEI
+57 
-68 RRVSKVP
+68 
-75 VVFLSSAADNMNIV
+75 
-89 MAVSMGADDFI
+89 
-100 AKPFDLDVLTVKI
+100 
-113 QAIIRRCYD
+113 
-122 FGANNSV
+122 
-129 LEHNGAMLNISDATI
+129 
-144 TYDDKRLE
+144 
-152 LTKNELKILQ
+152 
-162 TLFDNKE
+162 
-169 RIVSRSLLMEKLWES
+169 
-184 DAYVDENTLSVNV
+184 
-197 NRLRKKLDSIG
+197 
-208 LESFIVTK
+208 
-216 KGLGYRLG
+216 
-224 WEVMAKIQNKPHLTN
+224 
-239 FIKQNYIWILMIVTM
+239 MIVTM

-263 LIGARKQDLVYAAV
+263 LIGARKQDVVYAAV

-305 KRPVEEQAQLPEATD
+305 KRPVEEQAQLPEAAD
-320 DVEILYHGLLEN
+320 DVEILYHRLLEN

-362 KTPISAMKLL
+362 KTPTSAMKLL

-382 LICDD
+382 LMCDD
-387 EQSQCQ
+387 EQSQC
-393 TADRTGGN
+393 
-401 IGAAGLNAALKQQAV
+401 L
-416 LTELSDNMDSLEDEL
+416 LSDNMDSFEDEL

-474 IMIRRHIGINYS
+474 IMIRRHIGMNYS
-486 GTGQKVYTD
+486 GTAQEVYTD

-508 NAIKYTPHGVVT
+508 NAIKYTPQGVVT
-520 IETAEEKDRFF
+520 IETAEEKYRFF

-596 WIGFDLDYADVR
+596 WIGFDLDYADTR

>member
-1 MYRIFLVEDDE
+1 
-12 TIAKLVRRHLEK
+12 
-24 WDYDVH
+24 
-30 VVQKFDAVMSEFASF
+30 
-45 DPQLVLMDIGLP
+45 
-57 FYNGYHWCTEI
+57 
-68 RRVSKVP
+68 
-75 VVFLSSAADNMNIV
+75 
-89 MAVSMGADDFI
+89 
-100 AKPFDLDVLTVKI
+100 
-113 QAIIRRCYD
+113 
-122 FGANNSV
+122 
-129 LEHNGAMLNISDATI
+129 
-144 TYDDKRLE
+144 
-152 LTKNELKILQ
+152 
-162 TLFDNKE
+162 
-169 RIVSRSLLMEKLWES
+169 
-184 DAYVDENTLSVNV
+184 
-197 NRLRKKLDSIG
+197 
-208 LESFIVTK
+208 
-216 KGLGYRLG
+216 
-224 WEVMAKIQNKPHLTN
+224 
-239 FIKQNYIWILMIVTM
+239 MIVTM

-263 LIGARKQDLVYAAV
+263 LIGARKQDVVYAAV
-277 LDAILL
+277 LDAMIII
-283 LITVLV
+283 ITVLA
-289 GFFRYSSKV
+289 GFLGYSSKV

-305 KRPVEEQAQLPEATD
+305 ERPVEEQAQLPEATD
-320 DVEILYHGLLEN
+320 DVEILYHRLLEN

-387 EQSQCQ
+387 EQSQC
-393 TADRTGGN
+393 
-401 IGAAGLNAALKQQAV
+401 L
-416 LTELSDNMDSLEDEL
+416 LSDNMDSFEDEL

-474 IMIRRHIGINYS
+474 IMIRRHIGMNYS
-486 GTGQKVYTD
+486 GTVQEVYTD

-508 NAIKYTPHGVVT
+508 NAIKYTPQGGVT

>member
-1 MYRIFLVEDDE
+1 
-12 TIAKLVRRHLEK
+12 
-24 WDYDVH
+24 
-30 VVQKFDAVMSEFASF
+30 
-45 DPQLVLMDIGLP
+45 
-57 FYNGYHWCTEI
+57 
-68 RRVSKVP
+68 
-75 VVFLSSAADNMNIV
+75 
-89 MAVSMGADDFI
+89 
-100 AKPFDLDVLTVKI
+100 
-113 QAIIRRCYD
+113 
-122 FGANNSV
+122 
-129 LEHNGAMLNISDATI
+129 
-144 TYDDKRLE
+144 
-152 LTKNELKILQ
+152 
-162 TLFDNKE
+162 
-169 RIVSRSLLMEKLWES
+169 
-184 DAYVDENTLSVNV
+184 
-197 NRLRKKLDSIG
+197 
-208 LESFIVTK
+208 
-216 KGLGYRLG
+216 
-224 WEVMAKIQNKPHLTN
+224 
-239 FIKQNYIWILMIVTM
+239 MIVTM

-263 LIGARKQDLVYAAV
+263 LIGARKQDVVYAAV

-305 KRPVEEQAQLPEATD
+305 ERPVEEQAQLPEATD
-320 DVEILYHGLLEN
+320 DVEMLYQRLLEN

-372 LEAEREELGQ
+372 LEVEREELGQ

-387 EQSQCQ
+387 EQSQY
-393 TADRTGGN
+393 
-401 IGAAGLNAALKQQAV
+401 L
-416 LTELSDNMDSLEDEL
+416 LSDNMDSFEDEL

-474 IMIRRHIGINYS
+474 VMIRRHIGMNYS
-486 GTGQKVYTD
+486 GTVQEVYTD
-495 GKWLAFMLEQILS
+495 GKWLAFILEQLLS
-508 NAIKYTPHGVVT
+508 NAIKYTPQGFVK
-520 IETAEEKDRFF
+520 IETAKKANLFF

-584 RMESEIGKGTKV
+584 RIESEIGKGTKV
-596 WIGFDLDYADVR
+596 WIGFDLDYADTR

>member
-1 MYRIFLVEDDE
+1 
-12 TIAKLVRRHLEK
+12 
-24 WDYDVH
+24 
-30 VVQKFDAVMSEFASF
+30 
-45 DPQLVLMDIGLP
+45 
-57 FYNGYHWCTEI
+57 
-68 RRVSKVP
+68 
-75 VVFLSSAADNMNIV
+75 
-89 MAVSMGADDFI
+89 
-100 AKPFDLDVLTVKI
+100 
-113 QAIIRRCYD
+113 
-122 FGANNSV
+122 
-129 LEHNGAMLNISDATI
+129 
-144 TYDDKRLE
+144 
-152 LTKNELKILQ
+152 
-162 TLFDNKE
+162 
-169 RIVSRSLLMEKLWES
+169 
-184 DAYVDENTLSVNV
+184 
-197 NRLRKKLDSIG
+197 
-208 LESFIVTK
+208 
-216 KGLGYRLG
+216 
-224 WEVMAKIQNKPHLTN
+224 
-239 FIKQNYIWILMIVTM
+239 MIVTM

-283 LITVLV
+283 LVTVLV

-320 DVEILYHGLLEN
+320 DVEMLYQRLLEN

-372 LEAEREELGQ
+372 LEVEREELGQ

-387 EQSQCQ
+387 EQGQY
-393 TADRTGGN
+393 
-401 IGAAGLNAALKQQAV
+401 L
-416 LTELSDNMDSLEDEL
+416 LSDNMDSFEDEL

-463 VIRDTIKKYAK
+463 VIRDAIKKYAK

-486 GTGQKVYTD
+486 GTGQEVYTD

-508 NAIKYTPHGVVT
+508 NAIKYTPQGFVT

-596 WIGFDLDYADVR
+596 WIGFDLDYADTR

>member
-1 MYRIFLVEDDE
+1 
-12 TIAKLVRRHLEK
+12 
-24 WDYDVH
+24 
-30 VVQKFDAVMSEFASF
+30 
-45 DPQLVLMDIGLP
+45 
-57 FYNGYHWCTEI
+57 
-68 RRVSKVP
+68 
-75 VVFLSSAADNMNIV
+75 
-89 MAVSMGADDFI
+89 
-100 AKPFDLDVLTVKI
+100 
-113 QAIIRRCYD
+113 
-122 FGANNSV
+122 
-129 LEHNGAMLNISDATI
+129 
-144 TYDDKRLE
+144 
-152 LTKNELKILQ
+152 
-162 TLFDNKE
+162 
-169 RIVSRSLLMEKLWES
+169 
-184 DAYVDENTLSVNV
+184 
-197 NRLRKKLDSIG
+197 
-208 LESFIVTK
+208 
-216 KGLGYRLG
+216 
-224 WEVMAKIQNKPHLTN
+224 
-239 FIKQNYIWILMIVTM
+239 MIVTM

-263 LIGARKQDLVYAAV
+263 LIGARKQDVVYAAV

-305 KRPVEEQAQLPEATD
+305 KRPVEEQAQLPEVTD
-320 DVEILYHGLLEN
+320 DVEILYHRLLEN

-372 LEAEREELGQ
+372 LEAEREELGL
-382 LICDD
+382 LICD
-387 EQSQCQ
+387 EE
-393 TADRTGGN
+393 
-401 IGAAGLNAALKQQAV
+401 QQAS
-416 LTELSDNMDSLEDEL
+416 LKELSDNVASFEDEL

-486 GTGQKVYTD
+486 GTGQEVYTD

-508 NAIKYTPHGVVT
+508 NAIKYTPQGVVT

-596 WIGFDLDYADVR
+596 WIGFDLDYADTR